1 MRLSESDRR
10 WDFFLTPLGGISR
23 SRELPAV
30 ILFKQ
35 RAEGSN
41 FIAGDGDHQ
50 PILRDNRRTNLLV
63 HSTPKAIL
71 LRHASIFEEVQR
83 PSIVQWD
90 HFFGGMSSRITGKRG
105 RSENTQQGN
114 NKNA

>member
-1 MRLSESDRR
+1 VTTDE
-10 WDFFLTPLGGISR
+10 
-23 SRELPAV
+23 
-30 ILFKQ
+30 
-35 RAEGSN
+35 
-41 FIAGDGDHQ
+41 
-50 PILRDNRRTNLLV
+50 PIFWCT

>member
-1 MRLSESDRR
+1 
-10 WDFFLTPLGGISR
+10 
-23 SRELPAV
+23 
-30 ILFKQ
+30 
-35 RAEGSN
+35 
-41 FIAGDGDHQ
+41 
-50 PILRDNRRTNLLV
+50 V